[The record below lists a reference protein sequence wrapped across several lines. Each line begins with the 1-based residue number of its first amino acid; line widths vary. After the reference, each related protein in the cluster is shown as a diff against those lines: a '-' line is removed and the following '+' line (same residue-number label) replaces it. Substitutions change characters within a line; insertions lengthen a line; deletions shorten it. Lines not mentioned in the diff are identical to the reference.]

1 MVDAGRTDR
10 RGDDVVNQSR
20 SKRGEPR
27 TGGQNR
33 EVQNRSR
40 RTGMSK
46 PVTSWLKKKTRT
58 RKSLGRGREN
68 GWDPESWL
76 KKKTRTSKS
85 LGRGRRKNQ

>member
-10 RGDDVVNQSR
+10 RGDDVVNQGR
-20 SKRGEPR
+20 SK
-27 TGGQNR
+27 GGNPEQGSP
-33 EVQNRSR
+33 EQES

-68 GWDPESWL
+68 GWDPESWS
-76 KKKTRTSKS
+76 KKKI
-85 LGRGRRKNQ
+85 RGRRKNQ

>member
-1 MVDAGRTDR
+1 MVEAGRTDR
-10 RGDDVVNQSR
+10 RGDDVVNQGR
-20 SKRGEPR
+20 SKGGNPGQGTR
-27 TGGQNR
+27 TG
-33 EVQNRSR
+33 
-40 RTGMSK
+40 K
-46 PVTSWLKKKTRT
+46 PRA